1 MEQLKFFKMNKFGL
15 SQKMKLFLGIIFIFP
30 FIVLL
35 WVVLEDDIVNPKSSE
50 EIFLTMRKK
59 IECQGVVDSIYRQK
73 MNNNQLTLLTKEC
86 DFIVE
91 SSWTMKFIVGDS
103 ISKKEGELFL
113 EHYRK
118 GELIEVFDYREIA
131 KEMKDDDWDIIKK
144 RLKEKLNIVKDKEH

>member
-1 MEQLKFFKMNKFGL
+1 MEQLKFFKMNDFGL
-15 SQKMKLFLGIIFIFP
+15 SRKMKLFLGIIFIFP
-30 FIVLL
+30 FIVLI
-35 WVVLEDDIVNPKSSE
+35 WVVLGNVIVNPKSPE
-50 EIFLTMRKK
+50 EIFLTMREK

-113 EHYRK
+113 EHYRD
-118 GELIEVFDYREIA
+118 GELIEILDYREIA
-131 KEMKDDDWDIIKK
+131 KEMKDNDWDIIKK
-144 RLKEKLNIVKDKEH
+144 RLKEKLNIAKDNEH